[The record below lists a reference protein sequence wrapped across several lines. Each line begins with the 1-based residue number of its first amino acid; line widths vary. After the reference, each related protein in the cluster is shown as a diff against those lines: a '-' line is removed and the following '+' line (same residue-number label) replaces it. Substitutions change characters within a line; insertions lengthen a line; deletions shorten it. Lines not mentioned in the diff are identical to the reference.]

1 MPKALNKIPK
11 ALNKIPKALNINP
24 KAGFYIYS
32 MYFILL

>member
-1 MPKALNKIPK
+1 MPKALNKISK

-24 KAGFYIYS
+24 KASFYIYS